1 MNQEMQALLHEQIE
15 NLQGLHALNKM
26 MDEELT
32 LLIEETQRKILEV
45 TDKGAESWYK
55 ERDTSKAEQHQHAT
69 SFETRR
75 IKHNLIRT
83 VHTKVHGH
91 INLEGIHPEHSL
103 DRIETKLRK
112 HLREEK
118 TKMHAKVGENHKK
131 LGEHHKWLS
140 KEDSAIYTPI
150 LKKTQELYQHIKK
163 QSLPSEQ
170 IEQALTLLPRELY
183 TPYLRF
189 A

>member
-1 MNQEMQALLHEQIE
+1 MNQEMHEMLHEQIS

-26 MDEELT
+26 MDEELD
-32 LLIEETQRKILEV
+32 LLIEEAQHKLSEV
-45 TDKGAESWYK
+45 TEKGAEGWYK
-55 ERDTSKAEQHQHAT
+55 ERDASKAEHHKHET
-69 SFETRR
+69 GFEARK

-91 INLEGIHPEHSL
+91 LNLEGIHPEHSL
-103 DRIETKLRK
+103 ERIEAKLRK

-118 TKMHAKVGENHKK
+118 NQLHAKIKENHKK

-140 KEDSAIYTPI
+140 KEESEIYTPI
-150 LKKTQELYQHIKK
+150 LKKTQELHQHIQK
-163 QSLPSEQ
+163 QTLPAEQ
-170 IEQALTLLPRELY
+170 IDQELMALPRQLY
-183 TPYLRF
+183 APYLRF

>member
-1 MNQEMQALLHEQIE
+1 MDQEMQALLHKQIE

-26 MDEELT
+26 MDEELD
-32 LLIEETQRKILEV
+32 LLIEEAQRKIAEA

-55 ERDTSKAEQHQHAT
+55 ERDASKAEHHKYAAG
-69 SFETRR
+69 SAARM
-75 IKHNLIRT
+75 IKHDLIRT

-91 INLEGIHPEHSL
+91 INTDGIHPEHSL
-103 DRIETKLRK
+103 ERIEVKLRK

-118 TKMHAKVGENHKK
+118 EQLHAKIKENHKK

-140 KEDSAIYTPI
+140 KEEAEIYTPI
-150 LKKTQELYQHIKK
+150 LRKTQELHNHIRNK
-163 QSLPSEQ
+163 SLSAEQ
-170 IEQALTLLPRELY
+170 IEQELAALPSQLYAPTLQ
-183 TPYLRF
+183 F